1 MDAARVGP
9 ARTAVNVNGM
19 QVPTVSVVVPA
30 FNVGSYIAPLLR
42 SLSAQTLATFEAIV
56 VDDGSTDDTCAIVE
70 AHTDARVR
78 LIRQANQGVSA
89 ARNAGLAAA
98 CGAFVLFLDGD
109 DLLHPRAL
117 ERLTRTLERHPDAVA
132 TYGTFIK
139 IRENGERQPGQ
150 KPLEL
155 QRYPS
160 GDILAQVIEQN
171 IFANGGHVLL
181 RRDIALAIGGFDR
194 RLSLSEDW
202 EFLCRAASRG
212 QFVFIGQTPEVLYLR
227 LRSGS
232 LSRNAARSWERSLPA
247 VRAVLDNEEFRGK
260 FPRRRWTALCRR
272 VRASHLWEFGRV
284 NFCERRYDM
293 ARSFMWRSLLIA
305 PTVKRAA
312 MLALSYP
319 SQILDVSLVGRLRFV
334 DHDR

>member
-1 MDAARVGP
+1 MDAAGIDP
-9 ARTAVNVNGM
+9 AWLALSDMERPA
-19 QVPTVSVVVPA
+19 VSVIVPA
-30 FNVGSYIAPLLR
+30 FNVGDYITQLLR
-42 SLSAQTLATFEAIV
+42 SLSAQTLSDFEAIV
-56 VDDGSTDDTCAIVE
+56 VDDGSTDHTGAAVA
-70 AHTDARVR
+70 AHAAARVS

-98 CGAFVLFLDGD
+98 RGAFVIFVDGD
-109 DLLHPRAL
+109 DLLHPQAL
-117 ERLTRTLERHPDAVA
+117 ERLAAALRQHPDAVA
-132 TYGTFIK
+132 SYGTFIK
-139 IRENGERQPGQ
+139 VRENGDRQPGQ
-150 KPLEL
+150 KPLER

-160 GDILAQVIEQN
+160 GEVLARVIEQA

-181 RRDIALAIGGFDR
+181 RRDVALAIGGFDR

-212 QFVFIGQTPEVLYLR
+212 EFVFIGQVPEVLYLR

-232 LSRNAARSWERSLPA
+232 LSRNATRSWEKSLPA
-247 VRAVLDNEEFRGK
+247 IQAVLENEDL
-260 FPRRRWTALCRR
+260 RRRFSPQRWSELCRR

-284 NFCERRYDM
+284 SFCERRYDTG
-293 ARSFMWRSLLIA
+293 RSYMWRSLLTA

-319 SQILDVSLVGRLRFV
+319 SQIFDVSLVGRLRFV